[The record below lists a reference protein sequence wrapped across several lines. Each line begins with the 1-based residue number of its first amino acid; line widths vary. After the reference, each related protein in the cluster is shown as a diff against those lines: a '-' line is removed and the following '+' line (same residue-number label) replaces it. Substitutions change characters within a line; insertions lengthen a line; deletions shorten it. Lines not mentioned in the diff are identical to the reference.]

1 MRTGTIHAKTQRHEE
16 DAPAAQPPSIAHV
29 REEEPT
35 AASGAKPPRLRASAR
50 TKFAGH
56 SQQPDEVHA
65 EARRRG
71 DEPLAATFCFP
82 PLPGDESG
90 SAATGAPSSRLRVF
104 ARTIISLAVTT
115 ALAACIGPRPPAPAA
130 GAVAPPPAWRTTL
143 GQGQPIRAD
152 WWNAF
157 GDPVLTDLVARAL
170 ANNVDLALAA
180 SRIDE
185 ARAAARLAA
194 AQRTPTLG
202 GSVPSTTGQS
212 VSPFGTPSDAI
223 GAQPL
228 VTASYDLDLFGRLRQ
243 ASRAAQA
250 QLLASEGARDT
261 VRLALASNVATGYIT
276 LRALDQRLAV
286 ARETLAAR
294 TEALRIA
301 RRRAETGYTSNLEL
315 HQAEAEY
322 RATQQLVPAAELAI
336 SRQENALSLLLGTA
350 PGPIPRGAP
359 LDRLTPPPIPDGLP
373 ADLLRR
379 RPDLFQAEQTLVAA
393 DRSLDSAR
401 AAMLPNIALTGSAG
415 IVLSTVLA
423 NPIGV
428 FSVGASVLSPI
439 FDGGRL
445 RAQSDAATARRDQ
458 AAFAYR
464 RTALVAFQE
473 VDNAL
478 AGVQRS
484 GEQATALGLQVDAL
498 AAALRNAT
506 NRYRAGYTSYIEQL
520 DAQRGLLTAQ
530 LSLVQARADR
540 LTAYAQLYQA
550 MGGGWSRDAI
560 DATTRR

>member
-1 MRTGTIHAKTQRHEE
+1 MT
-16 DAPAAQPPSIAHV
+16 
-29 REEEPT
+29 
-35 AASGAKPPRLRASAR
+35 
-50 TKFAGH
+50 
-56 SQQPDEVHA
+56 PD
-65 EARRRG
+65 
-71 DEPLAATFCFP
+71 
-82 PLPGDESG
+82 DESG
-90 SAATGAPSSRLRVF
+90 SAATSETSSRLRVF
-104 ARTIISLAVTT
+104 ARTLATLAATT
-115 ALAACIGPRPPAPAA
+115 ALAACIGPRPPAPVAA
-130 GAVAPPPAWRTTL
+130 TVAPPPAWRTTL
-143 GQGQPIRAD
+143 GQGQPIQAD

-202 GSVPSTTGQS
+202 GSLPSTTGQT
-212 VSPFGTPSDAI
+212 VSPFGTPSDAL

-228 VTASYDLDLFGRLRQ
+228 ITASYDLDLFGRLRQ

-261 VRLALASNVATGYIT
+261 VRLAIASGVASNYIA

-286 ARETLAAR
+286 AQQTLAAR

-322 RATQQLVPAAELAI
+322 RATQQLVPAAQLAI
-336 SRQENALSLLLGTA
+336 SRQENALSLLLGEN
-350 PGPIPRGAP
+350 PGAIPRGAP

-415 IVLSTVLA
+415 VVLSTKLA
-423 NPIGV
+423 DPIGV
-428 FSVGASVLSPI
+428 FSIGASILSPI

-520 DAQRGLLTAQ
+520 DAQRGLLTAE
-530 LSLVQARADR
+530 LALVQARADR

-550 MGGGWSRDAI
+550 MGGGWSREAI
-560 DATTRR
+560 EATQR

>member
-1 MRTGTIHAKTQRHEE
+1 RREE
-16 DAPAAQPPSIAHV
+16 GVPAAKPPSIAHI
-29 REEEPT
+29 REEGSADTSSAP
-35 AASGAKPPRLRASAR
+35 PPRLRVSAR
-50 TKFAGH
+50 IKSANPARPL
-56 SQQPDEVHA
+56 SKVHA
-65 EARRRG
+65 ETRRRG
-71 DEPLAATFCFP
+71 DDAFGAGDHPDITP
-82 PLPGDESG
+82 DDESG
-90 SAATGAPSSRLRVF
+90 SAATSETSSRLRVF
-104 ARTIISLAVTT
+104 ARTLTTLAATT
-115 ALAACIGPRPPAPAA
+115 TLAACIGPRPPAPAA
-130 GAVAPPPAWRTTL
+130 SAVAPPPAWRTTL

-202 GSVPSTTGQS
+202 GSLPSTTGQT
-212 VSPFGTPSDAI
+212 VSPFGTPSDAL

-228 VTASYDLDLFGRLRQ
+228 ITASYDLDLFGRLRA

-261 VRLALASNVATGYIT
+261 VRLAIASGVASNYIA

-286 ARETLAAR
+286 AQQTLTAR

-301 RRRAETGYTSNLEL
+301 RRRAEAGYTSNLEL

-322 RATQQLVPAAELAI
+322 RATQQLVPAAQLAI
-336 SRQENALSLLLGTA
+336 SRQENALSLLLGEN
-350 PGPIPRGAP
+350 PGAIPRGAP

-415 IVLSTVLA
+415 VVLSTKLA
-423 NPIGV
+423 DPIGV
-428 FSVGASVLSPI
+428 FSIGASILSPI

-458 AAFAYR
+458 AASAYR

-506 NRYRAGYTSYIEQL
+506 NRYRAGYTSYIDQL
-520 DAQRGLLTAQ
+520 DAQRGLLTAE
-530 LSLVQARADR
+530 LALVQARADR

-550 MGGGWSRDAI
+550 MGGGWSREAI
-560 DATTRR
+560 EATQR

>member
-1 MRTGTIHAKTQRHEE
+1 MRTIKIHAKTQRREE
-16 DAPAAQPPSIAHV
+16 GVPAAKPPSIAHI
-29 REEEPT
+29 REEGSADTSSAP
-35 AASGAKPPRLRASAR
+35 PPRLRVSAR
-50 TKFAGH
+50 IKSANPARPL
-56 SQQPDEVHA
+56 SKVHA
-65 EARRRG
+65 ETRRRG
-71 DEPLAATFCFP
+71 DDAFGAGDHPDITP
-82 PLPGDESG
+82 DDESG
-90 SAATGAPSSRLRVF
+90 SAATSETSSRLRVF
-104 ARTIISLAVTT
+104 ARTLTTLAATT
-115 ALAACIGPRPPAPAA
+115 TLAACIGPRPPAPAA
-130 GAVAPPPAWRTTL
+130 SAVAPPPAWRTTL

-202 GSVPSTTGQS
+202 GSLPSTTGQT
-212 VSPFGTPSDAI
+212 VSPFGTPSDAL

-228 VTASYDLDLFGRLRQ
+228 ITASYDLDLFGRLRA

-261 VRLALASNVATGYIT
+261 VRLAIASGVASNYIA

-286 ARETLAAR
+286 AQQTLTAR

-301 RRRAETGYTSNLEL
+301 RRRAEAGYTSNLEL

-322 RATQQLVPAAELAI
+322 RATQQLVPAAQLAI
-336 SRQENALSLLLGTA
+336 SRQENALSLLLGEN
-350 PGPIPRGAP
+350 PGAIPRGAP

-415 IVLSTVLA
+415 VVLSTKLA
-423 NPIGV
+423 DPIGV
-428 FSVGASVLSPI
+428 FSIGASILSPI

-445 RAQSDAATARRDQ
+445 RAQTDAATARRDQ
-458 AAFAYR
+458 AAYAYR

-484 GEQATALGLQVDAL
+484 GEQAAALGLQVDAL

-520 DAQRGLLTAQ
+520 DAQRGLLTAE
-530 LSLVQARADR
+530 LALVQARADR

-550 MGGGWSRDAI
+550 MGGGWSREAI
-560 DATTRR
+560 EATQR